1 MGGHFLS
8 WMEIYQSGFAGSLF
22 SILFTGIGYIC
33 LCFCMAELSSA
44 LPFSGGIYGFV
55 RAFLGPYY
63 GFLVAFYDILFNVLY
78 VSRCIIYLSYLPS
91 LFGYTEVELK
101 PLFALVIYGLC
112 NGMCI
117 LGENR
122 TFWKVNRGLGAVSLF
137 LMLIYLIGTLKQ
149 VNYDKWVSATDI
161 YHSNLA
167 MGHLLPSTWL
177 FVGIEYLPLA
187 SSTCS
192 NPRQEVPRAFLIT
205 VGCMVV
211 LSVAMVVIVAGQDPG
226 LDNLALYSKSS
237 GLGSG
242 LDGLSN
248 AQITHQILPLTAGY
262 GNLMSISTHAAAWLS
277 VLPVFA
283 SIVGFVWAYGKQLA
297 AIAESGLLPSFFA
310 WRTASGIID
319 PTVTPP
325 ISSSRLF
332 GISSS
337 VVGKSVPYMALL
349 SGSVISFAVTL
360 LILLLP
366 SSSTTSDHSIA
377 NTAMSHL
384 GDIAAFAAYITYIY
398 LFCSYI
404 TFKGRYSTVARTFES
419 PLGVYG
425 ALLGLAIQFVH
436 IIGIIGFRDRQ
447 RQVALIVIAVLGI
460 AGSIFY
466 FQHLAKKQKFSDSEK
481 KEFFK
486 AYLIKGK
493 IAHSTALVGLTRY
506 PLTL

>member
-33 LCFCMAELSSA
+33 LCFCVAELSSA

-78 VSRCIIYLSYLPS
+78 VSRGIIYLSYLPS
-91 LFGYTEVELK
+91 LFGYTSVELK
-101 PLFALVIYGLC
+101 PIFALLMYVIC

-122 TFWKVNRGLGAVSLF
+122 TFWKVNRGLGIISLL
-137 LMLIYLIGTLKQ
+137 LMVLYLVGTLKQ
-149 VNYDKWVSATDI
+149 VNFDKWANNTDV
-161 YHSNLA
+161 YHGNLA
-167 MGHLLPSTWL
+167 MSHLLPSTWL

-192 NPRQEVPRAFLIT
+192 NPRQDVPMAFLMT
-205 VGCMVV
+205 VGCMLV
-211 LSVAMVVIVAGQDPG
+211 LSVAMIVIVAGQAPG
-226 LDNLALYSKSS
+226 LDTLAVYSKSA

-242 LDGLSN
+242 MDNLN
-248 AQITHQILPLTAGY
+248 NFEVIRQILPLTAGY
-262 GNLMSISTHAAAWLS
+262 SSLMSISTHAAAWLS

-310 WRTASGIID
+310 WRTDNGIID
-319 PTVTPP
+319 PTITPP
-325 ISSSRLF
+325 VSSRF
-332 GISSS
+332 TTFASSI
-337 VVGKSVPYMALL
+337 VGKSVPYMALF
-349 SGSVISFAVTL
+349 SGSFISFAVTL

-366 SSSTTSDHSIA
+366 SSATTSDHSIS

-425 ALLGLAIQFVH
+425 ALLGLAIQFVQ
-436 IIGIIGFRDRQ
+436 IISIIGFRDRP
-447 RQVALIVIAVLGI
+447 RQVALIVIGILGVV
-460 AGSIFY
+460 GSIFY
-466 FQHLAKKQKFSDSEK
+466 FQYLAKKQKFSDSEK

-493 IAHSTALVGLTRY
+493 IILQTN
-506 PLTL
+506 